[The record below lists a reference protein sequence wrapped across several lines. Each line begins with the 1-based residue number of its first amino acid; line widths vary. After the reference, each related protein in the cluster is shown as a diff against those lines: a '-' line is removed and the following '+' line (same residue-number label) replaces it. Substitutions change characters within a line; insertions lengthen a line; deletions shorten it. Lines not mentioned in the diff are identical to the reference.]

1 MPEYV
6 VLIYGDEQAIDRG
19 GQQLFDELL
28 EGHVKFGTNNHHAIR
43 DSRALQ
49 PTNSATSLRTD
60 ENGTVTVKDG
70 PLVPAIDT
78 PLTGY
83 YVIEA
88 DTLDA
93 AIATAKQVPAPH
105 GGVEIRPVMTFD

>member
-6 VLIYGDEQAIDRG
+6 VLIYADEQAIDAG
-19 GQQLFDELL
+19 GQPLFDELL
-28 EGHVKFGTNNHHAIR
+28 EGHTKFGTNNHQAIR

-49 PTNSATSLRTD
+49 PTGTASALRTGAD
-60 ENGTVTVKDG
+60 ASVTVTEG
-70 PLVPAIDT
+70 PFVTGVHA
-78 PLTGY
+78 LTGY

-88 DTLDA
+88 DDLDA
-93 AIATAKQVPAPH
+93 AVAVAKQVPAPH